1 MQISTDRAT
10 VEEKAQAWDKM
21 MGAAGEQPMAPTA
34 AWVWLR
40 NAVEAR
46 EAAERVAGD
55 EALAVETENVVQFQ
69 GGGSQRLTGGA
80 SCGARLPPVD
90 RLGESCAEAHTFTAG

>member
-40 NAVEAR
+40 NTVEAR
-46 EAAERVAGD
+46 EAAERFAGD
-55 EALAVETENVVQFQ
+55 EALAVETENV
-69 GGGSQRLTGGA
+69 GGASPRLTGGV